1 MGVNGWNLEDCEE
14 ECDTCD
20 SKNDK
25 TPVMCAY
32 AYARE
37 GGIELFTIG
46 FFNCCSV
53 VPFID
58 NTTNKPLF
66 CAKRV
71 VVFGKTSRRFV

>member
-1 MGVNGWNLEDCEE
+1 MGVNGWNLEECEEECEE

-37 GGIELFTIG
+37 GGL
-46 FFNCCSV
+46 
-53 VPFID
+53 
-58 NTTNKPLF
+58 
-66 CAKRV
+66 
-71 VVFGKTSRRFV
+71 